1 MQPSFW
7 QRVNGASRHQL
18 PLVLTLILML
28 VSMVP
33 TRLPDFMSISPML
46 TVISVYYWAV
56 YRPDLM
62 GYGSVFLI
70 GVLEDLMA
78 ATPLGAGPVSLL
90 VTQGIVMSQ
99 AKFFR
104 GKSFAVTWWAF
115 LLVAAAA
122 AVAKWMAVALVQIS
136 VPSGAAVLATYGMT
150 VAFYPVVA
158 WIMARFQLAILRE
171 V

>member
-1 MQPSFW
+1 MQPTFW
-7 QRVNGASRHQL
+7 QRMNGASRHQL
-18 PLVLTLILML
+18 PLFLTLILML
-28 VSMVP
+28 VSVVP

-62 GYGSVFLI
+62 GYGTVFVV
-70 GVLEDLMA
+70 GVLEDLLA

-90 VTQGIVMSQ
+90 VTQGLVMSQ

-115 LLVAAAA
+115 LLVAAPA
-122 AVAKWMAVALVQIS
+122 AVAKWLVVALVQVS
-136 VPSGAAVLATYGMT
+136 LPSGGAVLATYGMT
-150 VAFYPVVA
+150 IAFYPLVA
-158 WIMARFQLAILRE
+158 WILARFQLAVLRE